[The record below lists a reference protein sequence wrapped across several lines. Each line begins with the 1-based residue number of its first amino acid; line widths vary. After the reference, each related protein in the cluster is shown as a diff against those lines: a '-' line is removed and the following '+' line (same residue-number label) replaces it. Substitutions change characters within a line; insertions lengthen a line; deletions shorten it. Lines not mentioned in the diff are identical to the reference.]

1 VPSIET
7 NSSLFAEERRR
18 DILALLGAS
27 GKVTVEELASHYAVS
42 LPTIR
47 TDLSRLEEQGML
59 RRTHGGAIPLSPT
72 LFEPPY
78 AQREVM
84 HQAEKRAIAREAAA
98 LVNDGETILLDAGTT
113 VYELALALKI
123 KRNVTIVTNSLANAL
138 ALMDS
143 PEIAV
148 ILVGGS
154 IQQRRRATLG
164 PLAVRFLE
172 DFHVD
177 KAFLAFNG
185 VDVEAG
191 FTVVDFEAAEIKRKM
206 MSCAAEI
213 VALSDSSKIGQRAF
227 AAVAPLSAASL
238 LVTDWHISD
247 DFRAAIDERGV
258 RLHIVSA

>member
-1 VPSIET
+1 MSNT
-7 NSSLFAEERRR
+7 LANANLFAEERRR
-18 DILALLGAS
+18 DILALLRAA
-27 GKVTVEELASHYAVS
+27 GKVTVDDLASYYAVS

-84 HQAEKRAIAREAAA
+84 HQAEKQAIAREGAA
-98 LVNDGETILLDAGTT
+98 LVNDGETILLDAGTS
-113 VYELALALKI
+113 VYELALSLKS
-123 KRNVTIVTNSLANAL
+123 KRNITVVTNSLANVL

-143 PEIAV
+143 PEIEV

-154 IQQRRRATLG
+154 VQPRRRAALG
-164 PLAVRFLE
+164 PLAVRFLD

-185 VDVEAG
+185 VDVDAG

-206 MSCAAEI
+206 MSRAAET
-213 VALSDSSKIGQRAF
+213 VVLSDSSKIGQRAF
-227 AAVAPLSAASL
+227 AAVSPL
-238 LVTDWHISD
+238 
-247 DFRAAIDERGV
+247 RAANVLITDSQISETNISRIAERGPKV
-258 RLHIVSA
+258 IVSQN